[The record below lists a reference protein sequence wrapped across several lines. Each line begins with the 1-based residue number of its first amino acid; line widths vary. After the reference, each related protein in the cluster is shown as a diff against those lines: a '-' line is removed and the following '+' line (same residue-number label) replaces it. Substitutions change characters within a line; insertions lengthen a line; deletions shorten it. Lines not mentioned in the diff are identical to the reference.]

1 MPSTSAASGS
11 ACSRSRGWNR
21 HPCISPYIAWTT
33 RCTSAGS
40 IAKHSAYCARFTKE
54 SRSAK
59 PSNPDSEEARCL
71 LRNVRPAWSSGSAS
85 LRRWGGSAARKP
97 IRRNPEARCRKDPT
111 PRMKSALLQ
120 IEKLHTL
127 FVKAVSALQSP
138 LLLVVRLYWGLQLS
152 QSGWGKLHHLSNV
165 TEYFTSLG
173 LPMPAQMAVFIACIE
188 FFGGIF
194 LALGL
199 ASRIT
204 SLILTVNLIMAYVIG
219 DHEALLS
226 FFSDPDKFMAAAP
239 FIFLMVSL
247 IVLIFGAGKISADSL
262 LERFAG
268 KQ

>member
-1 MPSTSAASGS
+1 MS
-11 ACSRSRGWNR
+11 
-21 HPCISPYIAWTT
+21 
-33 RCTSAGS
+33 
-40 IAKHSAYCARFTKE
+40 
-54 SRSAK
+54 
-59 PSNPDSEEARCL
+59 
-71 LRNVRPAWSSGSAS
+71 
-85 LRRWGGSAARKP
+85 KP
-97 IRRNPEARCRKDPT
+97 IAR
-111 PRMKSALLQ
+111 
-120 IEKLHTL
+120 
-127 FVKAVSALQSP
+127 VSQWHEQFFGLVSYLQSP
-138 LLLVVRLYWGLQLS
+138 FLLVVRLYWGWQLS

-268 KQ
+268 K